1 MELINGAD
9 RLPVQERPLFLA
21 LGNFDGIHRGHQAI
35 FKAVV
40 EKARQ
45 ENGVSAALIFNPHP
59 VIALQPEKPFALL
72 TDIVDRAEIMAELGL
87 NYLVIESFNEELSAL
102 NPEQFIKNYLIEKMK
117 VSGIFIGA
125 NYKFGK
131 SGAGSAETLYSW
143 GRKLNFSVNV
153 ISMQS
158 YDGKEI
164 SSSLIRSLLLTGA
177 VKEAA
182 DYLNYFFYRHGRVI
196 KGYGIGKE
204 LVYPT
209 ANIAANPRLLWPGK
223 GVYFTAV
230 GKIEDGLLFGVTN
243 VGARPTFAHYDTA
256 VETHILDFDRSIYDR
271 EIRLC
276 FLEKLRDTQTF
287 NSPHQ
292 LKDQIGR
299 DIKQGRALASSF
311 SQEINGRGLSL
322 QAGCSVLRSV

>member
-72 TDIVDRAEIMAELGL
+72 TDIVDRAEIMSEIGL
-87 NYLVIESFNEELSAL
+87 NYLVIESFTDELSAL
-102 NPEQFIKNYLIEKMK
+102 TPVQFIRHILIEKIK
-117 VSGIFIGA
+117 VSGVFIGA

-131 SGAGSAETLYSW
+131 HGEGSAETLDYW

-153 ISMQS
+153 SSMQS
-158 YDGKEI
+158 YRGKEI
-164 SSSLIRSLLLTGA
+164 SSSLIRSMLLNGA
-177 VKEAA
+177 VREAA
-182 DYLNYFFYRHGRVI
+182 DYLNYYFYRHGRVI

-230 GKIEDGLLFGVTN
+230 GNIEDGLLFGVTN

-256 VETHILDFDRSIYDR
+256 VETHILDFDRSIYDQDL
-271 EIRLC
+271 RLC
-276 FLEKLRDTQTF
+276 FLEKLRDTRVF
-287 NSPHQ
+287 SSPHQ
-292 LKDQIGR
+292 LKIQIGM
-299 DIKQGRALASSF
+299 DIEQGRALASSF
-311 SQEINGRGLSL
+311 KQENIGRGFSL